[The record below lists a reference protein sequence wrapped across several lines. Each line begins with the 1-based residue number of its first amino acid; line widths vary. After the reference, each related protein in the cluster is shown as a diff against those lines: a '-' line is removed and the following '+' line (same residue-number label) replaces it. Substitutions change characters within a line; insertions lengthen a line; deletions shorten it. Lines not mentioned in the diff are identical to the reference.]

1 VTDRMPLLDRARQ
14 RQRARDDAKD
24 ADLANR
30 IHLDAVGVV
39 GTVNRILELEDQLT
53 ADDLTSLTDYWERNL
68 FEFDYDGLHFI
79 VGTYWVDGDRVLLAV
94 RVGRVRGMPEWPVP
108 DPRSTFNS
116 RWAPKG
122 YRVIRSLASLADA
135 LDGES

>member
-1 VTDRMPLLDRARQ
+1 MPLLDRARQ
-14 RQRARDDAKD
+14 RQRERDNAKA
-24 ADLANR
+24 ADLARR
-30 IHLDAVGVV
+30 IHADAVGVV
-39 GTVNRILELEDQLT
+39 STVNHILELEDWLT
-53 ADDLTSLTDYWERNL
+53 ADDLTSFTDHWERSL

-79 VGTYWVDGDRVLLAV
+79 VGKYWADGAQVLLAV
-94 RVGRVRGMPEWPVP
+94 RVGRTRGTPEWPPP

-122 YRVIRSLASLADA
+122 YRAIRSLADLADA